1 MGTKT
6 EDGNRVKVIETV
18 SSPIESASPS
28 VDDEVSEAQL
38 KELEESVML
47 LQKLAEKRRAQLA
60 YAILAL
66 CIFIVVQFF
75 VVVGFSLPIFRNIKD
90 DRCIV
95 NIKDDRCIV
104 NIKDDRCELEIKDI
118 RHRHERQQG
127 RS

>member
-6 EDGNRVKVIETV
+6 EDSDKVKVRETV
-18 SSPIESASPS
+18 SSPIESESPS

-47 LQKLAEKRRAQLA
+47 LQTLAEKRRAQLA

-75 VVVGFSLPIFRNIKD
+75 VVVGFSLPIFRNIRD

-95 NIKDDRCIV
+95 NIKDDRCV
-104 NIKDDRCELEIKDI
+104 LEIKDI
-118 RHRHERQQG
+118 RHRHVRQQ
-127 RS
+127 RRT